1 VYEADHVRK
10 VLGNCCCCRTYV
22 CQSDGEVVKTFR
34 CTTRYNALI
43 ISIHLRPAM
52 HWMSKFRE
60 KLQVHKDNATNEI
73 TLSSGVIK
81 ITFLSTA
88 SALVNAISRINV
100 GVY

>member
-1 VYEADHVRK
+1 
-10 VLGNCCCCRTYV
+10 
-22 CQSDGEVVKTFR
+22 
-34 CTTRYNALI
+34 
-43 ISIHLRPAM
+43 M